1 MAADRYDF
9 QSICACPSQLC
20 RATGNYAKG
29 LYAVRVNGRIPPEIQ
44 DELDR
49 RGITYRPRDSLQD

>member
-1 MAADRYDF
+1 MTFSLYNVYD
-9 QSICACPSQLC
+9 CLSQLT

-29 LYAVRVNGRIPPEIQ
+29 LYAVRVTGRIPPEIQ